1 MDLIISYA
9 SSRLGGFFS
18 CAALVASHASRSN
31 PSDSDFLAGRKFSFT
46 NAHASSNTAAS
57 VTSSLASTSFAV
69 SAIARTRSTAGA
81 SLPPP
86 TPTTP
91 FASAFAAAAC
101 VATAAA
107 AAHAAAAVPN
117 ARAVSTARRTN
128 AADDDDDDETSSR
141 PIPSVDA
148 SSSRLEHDARVDP
161 GHRARCVRNDVRD
174 DDARD
179 DVARGDVAGGDRPI
193 PRVHRMVRALA
204 RRGVRERTI
213 VIRIRMLLRGGRRVA
228 STIYLCERRSLHAK
242 KPQSHDGLSRGPAGR
257 GQQKKT
263 RP

>member
-9 SSRLGGFFS
+9 SSRLFGGFFS

-46 NAHASSNTAAS
+46 NAYASSNTAAS
-57 VTSSLASTSFAV
+57 VTSSLASASFAV

-81 SLPPP
+81 SPPPP
-86 TPTTP
+86 TPTAL
-91 FASAFAAAAC
+91 FASAFAAA

-107 AAHAAAAVPN
+107 AAHRRRRVPN
-117 ARAVSTARRTN
+117 ARVVSTARRTN
-128 AADDDDDDETSSR
+128 AAADDDDDDETSSR

-213 VIRIRMLLRGGRRVA
+213 RDSRMRMLLRRARA
-228 STIYLCERRSLHAK
+228 RAAYN
-242 KPQSHDGLSRGPAGR
+242 LSM
-257 GQQKKT
+257 
-263 RP
+263 